1 MAKKINDYL
10 CISLG
15 DDTLKIAQV
24 KGLTKSCKVLNVVS
38 KDVKGISDADLPKVV
53 QSALSGF
60 NTKKSIA
67 ICVVPPS
74 MVTTKNIEVP
84 STSPDEIKSIVG
96 LQAGRHTPFSR
107 DEIQVGFVNIG
118 VYKSNYSKILLVIA
132 NKSVLKNQ
140 LEVLDKAGLKIEKVL
155 FAPEGIAGLYS
166 DALGLKNESVPKGI
180 IDIDEN
186 STNFVITF
194 RGISISSR
202 SIPIGKV
209 EIQSEGE
216 EAINRLVDE
225 MKMTLDLYNNEDI
238 EPSPVQYLI
247 TSDDDQTQAVG
258 AVLKAKLNWDVV
270 FSSYVDHVKASGSV
284 LKKIA
289 NSYAN
294 ASFLDIISS
303 VTISEDVQVDLM
315 PEEVLMQRSLEDQG
329 RELLKVATA
338 GFIIL
343 FLVAVT
349 LGLRIYFKTTYL
361 NNLKV
366 KYRSNHEE
374 VMMLEEDS
382 KQTKI
387 IQKYLAGRMVSLETI
402 RELYYNIPDS
412 VYLTNIFLDEDGSV
426 SIQGV
431 SDIASLVFNLG
442 TTLKESVLF
451 KSVEIK
457 STTSK
462 KDRGKDVSAFEITLK
477 LKSFADDDKAETENT
492 EE

>member
-1 MAKKINDYL
+1 YYI

-15 DDTLKIAQV
+15 DDLLKIAQV
-24 KGLTKSCKVLNVVS
+24 KGSLKSCKVLNVVS
-38 KDVKGISDADLPKVV
+38 VDVKGMSDADLPKTV

-67 ICVVPPS
+67 VSVVPPS

-84 STSPDEIKSIVG
+84 STNPDEIKSIVG

-132 NKSVLKNQ
+132 NKNVLKHQ
-140 LEVLDKAGLKIEKVL
+140 LEVFEKAGIKIEKVL

-166 DALGLKNESVPKGI
+166 DALGLKNEAIPKGI
-180 IDIDEN
+180 IDVDEN
-186 STNFVITF
+186 STNFVIAF
-194 RGISISSR
+194 HGISISSR
-202 SIPIGKV
+202 SVPIGK
-209 EIQSEGE
+209 IQLAKEGE
-216 EAINRLVDE
+216 TAINKLVDE
-225 MKMTLDLYNNEDI
+225 IKMTLDLYINEDI
-238 EPSPVQYLI
+238 EPAPAQYLI
-247 TSDDDQTQAVG
+247 TNEDEHTKALQA
-258 AVLKAKLNWDVV
+258 ALKEKLNWAVEFV
-270 FSSYVDHVKASGSV
+270 PYVDNVKATSSSI
-284 LKKIA
+284 KKIA
-289 NSYAN
+289 NNYPN

-303 VTISEDVQVDLM
+303 ASIVQDIQVDLM
-315 PEEVLMQRSLEDQG
+315 PEEVLMQRSLEEQG
-329 RELLKVATA
+329 KELFKAATT

-343 FLVAVT
+343 FLVALT
-349 LGLRIYFKTTYL
+349 LGLRIYFKSTYL
-361 NNLKV
+361 NKLQS
-366 KYRSNHEE
+366 KYKANREE
-374 VMMLEEDS
+374 VVKLEEDS

-412 VYLTNIFLDEDGSV
+412 VYLTNVFLDEDGSV

-431 SDIASLVFNLG
+431 SEIASLVFNLG
-442 TTLKESVLF
+442 TTLKESALF

-477 LKSFADDDKAETENT
+477 LKSFADDDDTKTENT

>member
-1 MAKKINDYL
+1 MSKKINDYICL
-10 CISLG
+10 SLG
-15 DDTLKIAQV
+15 DDSLKIAQV
-24 KGLTKSCKVLNVVS
+24 KDLSKSCKVLNVVS
-38 KDVKGISDADLPKVV
+38 KDVKGMSDVDLPKTV

-60 NTKKSIA
+60 NTKKA
-67 ICVVPPS
+67 TVVCIVPLS

-84 STSPDEIKSIVG
+84 STNPEEIKSIVG

-132 NKSVLKNQ
+132 NKSVIKNQ
-140 LEVLDKAGLKIEKVL
+140 LEVFEKAGIKIEKVL
-155 FAPEGIAGLYS
+155 FAPEGMASLYS
-166 DALGLKNESVPKGI
+166 DALGLKDAATPSGI
-180 IDIDEN
+180 IDVDEN
-186 STNFVITF
+186 STNFVIAF

-202 SIPIGKV
+202 SIPIGKAQL
-209 EIQSEGE
+209 QSEGE
-216 EAINRLVDE
+216 DAINRLVDE
-225 MKMTLDLYNNEDI
+225 MKMTLDLYANEDI
-238 EPSPVQYLI
+238 EPSPSQYLI
-247 TSDDDQTQAVG
+247 TTDDEQTQAIG
-258 AVLKAKLNWDVV
+258 AALKEKLNWNVEIV
-270 FSSYVDHVKASGSV
+270 PYVDNVKATGSV

-289 NSYAN
+289 KNYAN
-294 ASFLDIISS
+294 VTFLDIISS
-303 VTISEDVQVDLM
+303 AAIAQDVQVDLM

-343 FLVAVT
+343 FLVALT

-361 NNLKV
+361 NNLKT
-366 KYRSNHEE
+366 KYKANREE
-374 VMMLEEDS
+374 VMILEEDS

-387 IQKYLAGRMVSLETI
+387 IQRYLAGRMVSLETI

-412 VYLTNIFLDEDGSV
+412 VYLTNVFLDEDGSV

-431 SDIASLVFNLG
+431 SEIASLVFNLG

-477 LKSFADDDKAETENT
+477 LKSFSDDDEAETENM

>member
-1 MAKKINDYL
+1 MSNKINEYI

-15 DDTLKIAQV
+15 DDLLKIAQV
-24 KGLTKSCKVLNVVS
+24 KGSLKACKVLNVFS
-38 KDVKGISDADLPKVV
+38 KDIKGMSEADLPKTV
-53 QSALSGF
+53 QSALSSF
-60 NTKKSIA
+60 NAKKYTA
-67 ICVVPPS
+67 VCVVPPS

-84 STSPDEIKSIVG
+84 STNPEEIKSIVG

-132 NKSVLKNQ
+132 NKNVLKSQ
-140 LEVLDKAGLKIEKVL
+140 LEVFEKAGIKIEKVL

-166 DALGLKNESVPKGI
+166 DALGWKAEATPKGI
-180 IDIDEN
+180 IDVDEN
-186 STNFVITF
+186 STNFVIAF

-202 SIPIGKV
+202 SIPVGKN
-209 EIQSEGE
+209 QLASEGID
-216 EAINRLVDE
+216 AINKLVDE
-225 MKMTLDLYNNEDI
+225 IKMTLDLYINEDI
-238 EPSPVQYLI
+238 EPAPVQYLI
-247 TSDDDQTQAVG
+247 TTDDENTKALQTA
-258 AVLKAKLNWDVV
+258 LKEKLNWVV
-270 FSSYVDHVKASGSV
+270 EFIPYVDNVKVTSGA

-289 NSYAN
+289 NNYSN
-294 ASFLDIISS
+294 TSFLDIVSAVSI
-303 VTISEDVQVDLM
+303 VKDMQVDLM
-315 PEEVLMQRSLEDQG
+315 PEEVLMQRSLEEQG
-329 RELLKVATA
+329 VEFLRAAMA
-338 GFIIL
+338 GFIVL
-343 FLVAVT
+343 FLVALT
-349 LGLRIYFKTTYL
+349 LGLRIYFKSTYL
-361 NNLKV
+361 NNLKS
-366 KYRSNHEE
+366 KYKANREE
-374 VMMLEEDS
+374 VVRLEEDA

-402 RELYYNIPDS
+402 KELYYNIPDS
-412 VYLTNIFLDEDGSV
+412 VYLTNVFLDEDGSV

-442 TTLKESVLF
+442 TTLKESPLF

-477 LKSFADDDKAETENT
+477 LKSFADDDVVQAETT